1 MGHISTQMLKNLF
14 YRLILIIIII
24 SSVLAISRQ
33 VSILLSAKTTIRD
46 LEAKISKLE
55 LQNQQLEKAIGQ

>member
-1 MGHISTQMLKNLF
+1 MLKNLF

>member
-1 MGHISTQMLKNLF
+1 MLKNLF

-46 LEAKISKLE
+46 LEAKISRLE
-55 LQNQQLEKAIGQ
+55 KQNQQLEKAIGQ

>member
-1 MGHISTQMLKNLF
+1 MLKNLF

-33 VSILLSAKTTIRD
+33 VSILLSAKTTIRN
-46 LEAKISKLE
+46 LEAKISQLE
-55 LQNQQLEKAIGQ
+55 LQNQQLEKAIE